1 LYPNPTQKILNLLI
15 QGQIQ
20 TYETILITDIQG
32 KTIQEI
38 ELSKFIDQLIKI
50 NTEELQK
57 GFYNIQLIKKSGLRF
72 HSKFVKD

>member
-1 LYPNPTQKILNLLI
+1 LNLLI
-15 QGQIQ
+15 QGQLQ

-38 ELSKFIDQLIKI
+38 DLSQFNGELIKI

-57 GFYNIQLIKKSGLRF
+57 GFYIIQLVKKSGLRF
-72 HSKFVKD
+72 YSKFIKD